1 MYKNKDFL
9 SKLVIA
15 ALIGTV
21 GLSSLSVE
29 AAETG
34 TSVNSTDTNANNV
47 GEVNYISINST
58 NAEAGSNY
66 NNDGAVGTDSI
77 AIGNSAMSTKETS
90 VAIGNKSLA
99 AQKADIALGNGAQ
112 TMGLWT
118 GLQMPNANNGSA
130 IAIETQ
136 ARTIKLGGI
145 SVGLSAIAGATNSM
159 ALGQSAKTDGDYS
172 LAVGYNAKAIA
183 HRATSVGYNAIGNS
197 YGSAAFGHEAKAN
210 GYESVSIGRA
220 AASNR
225 IASLALGSDS
235 KANAMGAIALG
246 EYSVASVDSTKLG
259 YNPLTNAV
267 LQSNADIVGLSDADK
282 GKINELSSKVQ
293 SLKDTYVAKETEYNN
308 QLTNLNQQISKATQ
322 SLTQGTKTEDEKKAI
337 GKTLASLIAERG
349 KLETAIRKARAAY
362 FSSDDFKQ
370 YANLVSTWESTSG
383 AVSVGDRDAG
393 ITRQI
398 TNVAA
403 GTEDTD
409 AVNVAQLKGV
419 VKAMDT
425 NKVSFVEGSNIK
437 IEDVTDTAKG
447 DVGTVYKI
455 SGAVAADLTGL
466 SEAGTAAIK
475 KLATDSV
482 KVSSTDTYVKV
493 EANPNT
499 DTAKDYKL
507 SFDYDKLKT
516 NLGTGNDAFITN
528 SILTNAINKAV
539 EGVVAGQATD
549 AHISKLAKE
558 SVKVVDGVN
567 TTVTPKDGKDGE
579 PTTYAVNVSNEAI
592 KAAVKP
598 ELDSKA
604 NVDGSNLKLSNE
616 SVTKLKDQLGVTNVS
631 TTVTDVTNRVD
642 GLEAS
647 VSNLNENVNSVNN
660 RVNKL
665 DNRVDKVG
673 ASAAALAAL
682 HPLQFDAADKFTVAA
697 GFGNYQGEQAVALGG
712 FYQANEDLLFS
723 LGGTFG
729 DEKMVNAGVSVRFGE
744 KGDAVKPMAPT
755 AAGELSS
762 KVQAL
767 QVKNSELEQTVAAQN
782 SELTAQKEQLA
793 KQAADLEAQRKV
805 IEQLVAKVGLN

>member
-1 MYKNKDFL
+1 MLVGKNKQML
-9 SKLVIA
+9 SKLITTV
-15 ALIGTV
+15 LVGTV
-21 GLSSLSVE
+21 GLSSLGVQ
-29 AAETG
+29 AAD
-34 TSVNSTDTNANNV
+34 TDTSANNA

-58 NAEAGSNY
+58 NTEAGSNY
-66 NNDGAVGTDSI
+66 SNDGAVGTDSI

-112 TMGLWT
+112 TMGLAN
-118 GLQMPNANNGSA
+118 GLLMPNSNNGSA
-130 IAIETQ
+130 IAIGNQ

-246 EYSVASVDSTKLG
+246 EYSVASVESTKLG

-293 SLKDTYVAKETEYNN
+293 SLKDTYVAKEIEYNN

-337 GKTLASLIAERG
+337 GKTLASLISERG
-349 KLETAIRKARAAY
+349 KLESAIRTARKDY
-362 FSSDDFKQ
+362 YSSDDFKQ

-383 AVSVGDRDAG
+383 AVSVGDREAG

-409 AVNVAQLKGV
+409 AVNVAQLKRV
-419 VKAMDT
+419 VTAIDN

-437 IEDVTDTAKG
+437 IEDVTDTDKG

-455 SGAVAADLTGL
+455 SGVVADDLTGL

-528 SILTNAINKAV
+528 STLTTAINKAV

-558 SVKVVDGVN
+558 AVKVVDGVN

-579 PTTYAVNVSNEAI
+579 PTTYAVNVSNNAI

-616 SVTKLKDQLGVTNVS
+616 SVTKLKDQLGVTNMS
-631 TTVTDVTNRVD
+631 TTVTEVTNRVD

-647 VSNLNENVNSVNN
+647 VSTLNDNVNSVNN
-660 RVNKL
+660 RVSKL

-682 HPLQFDAADKFTVAA
+682 HPLQFDATDKFTVAA
-697 GFGNYQGEQAVALGG
+697 GFGNYKGEQAVALGG

-744 KGDAVKPMAPT
+744 KGEGVRANDSNAVR
-755 AAGELSS
+755 ELNAE
-762 KVQAL
+762 VQGLRA
-767 QVKNSELEQTVAAQN
+767 KNTNLENTVATQQDRLAAQEA
-782 SELTAQKEQLA
+782 ELQ
-793 KQAADLEAQRKV
+793 AQRKV
-805 IEQLVAKVGLN
+805 IEQLVAKVGL